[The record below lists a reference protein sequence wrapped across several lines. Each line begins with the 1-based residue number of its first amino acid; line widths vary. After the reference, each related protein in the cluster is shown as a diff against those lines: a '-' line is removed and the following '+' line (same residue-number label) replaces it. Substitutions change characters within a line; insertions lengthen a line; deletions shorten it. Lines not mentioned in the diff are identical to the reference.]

1 MRRKTREK
9 VFQVLYMSDM
19 LDITADEASKIFL
32 TCFPGELDMEFFE
45 GALEGFSSHKEEIDV
60 IIAESLKNWKFER
73 VSIVDKS
80 ILRLG
85 TYEIFFSHATVPSA
99 VAINEAVELAKKF
112 GTDESGAFVNGVL
125 DAIRK
130 KTIYDDGG
138 NG

>member
-1 MRRKTREK
+1 
-9 VFQVLYMSDM
+9 MSDM

-32 TCFPGELDMEFFE
+32 TSFDGELDVEFFE
-45 GALEGFSSHKEEIDV
+45 GALEGLSSHKEAIDG

-85 TYEIFFSHATVPSA
+85 TYEIFFSHITVPTA
-99 VAINEAVELAKKF
+99 VVINEAVELAKKF

-130 KTIYDDGG
+130 KTIYDGG
-138 NG
+138 GTS